1 MDERLFR
8 RGRLRRFALSAVAI
22 GALILVSA
30 ACRIGETGSAA
41 PPPEATSIEVNQT
54 GGFAGA
60 EVRYTVDST
69 TDNQRRSELLNT
81 VSSPQ
86 FQALQDSYTEPN
98 CRDAYSYDV
107 TATYRDG
114 TSKHIVADECGQ
126 LPQLLTDVIAG
137 AKEIGHRHNG
147 S

>member
-1 MDERLFR
+1 M
-8 RGRLRRFALSAVAI
+8 AI
-22 GALILVSA
+22 GALLLAST

-41 PPPEATSIEVNQT
+41 APPEATSIEVNQT

-69 TDNQRRSELLNT
+69 TDNQRRTELLNT

-98 CRDAYSYDV
+98 GCRDTYSYAV

-114 TSKHIVADECGQ
+114 TSKHIVADECGE

-137 AKEIGHRHNG
+137 TKEIGHRQNG